1 MLRISWMEKRT
12 NTSVQQQV
20 KTTTSLVNRVR
31 RNKLNYFG
39 HVMRSNSLEKDMVV
53 AMGDG
58 QRKRGRPRS
67 RWLDGITEDTGM
79 SLQELKEATRDRTEW
94 RRRVMMV
101 TRGRM
106 AT

>member
-1 MLRISWMEKRT
+1 
-12 NTSVQQQV
+12 V

-31 RNKLNYFG
+31 RNKLNYFA
-39 HVMRSNSLEKDMVV
+39 HVGLMRSNSLEKDMIV

-58 QRKRGRPRS
+58 QRKRGRHRS
-67 RWLDGITEDTGM
+67 RRLDGITEDTGL

-94 RRRVMMV
+94 RRMVMMV

-106 AT
+106 TT